1 MLRIACEDFLRD
13 WSTRRWD
20 ESGGDSI
27 GLSHRFPHPRQV
39 SFLRRFPYWYIA
51 FGFSLKKYRISYG
64 GASMTNPLKRTY
76 RLNAQKV
83 AELIQNKNM
92 TQERRAAIAGISTVT
107 LSQKMNGEPAYMS
120 TIGKIAKALG
130 EEDIQSLI
138 ALETSSHAEM
148 SISVIDDASSLA
160 SYMNNSNHAKAM
172 LETIWKAMKDQ
183 RPVIIVIAPSVLALL
198 CCLVGLAPMDARPF
212 FIAGLVLSTI
222 GIALAYSRKWLLAL
236 PLAMLLINLIALI
249 VWPTAI
255 GFFPTK
261 TGYRFG
267 VGERPIRGHST
278 KSKLYSF
285 TLNCKPFPR
294 LNDLLEIVSDTGDVQ
309 PFVNVGRLETISVDL
324 EPGTHEVTLRM
335 SGQTKSVTVTVEP
348 IGKLS
353 NDLVFDFVPDPNK
366 RDDTTYGEIWFVT
379 QNETLR
385 SDNVV
390 MMLDGKVIELMS
402 PTSTFGG
409 PCFFQTTVGWH
420 NASLRV
426 SGKEVATKRFYANPR
441 IEYRKDDIT
450 KFGEHNHANIVNI
463 DW

>member
-1 MLRIACEDFLRD
+1 MGIRSGLAIAFLTPD
-13 WSTRRWD
+13 KYHSY
-20 ESGGDSI
+20 GDSPTAP
-27 GLSHRFPHPRQV
+27 LRLDSV
-39 SFLRRFPYWYIA
+39 S
-51 FGFSLKKYRISYG
+51 KKSRISYG
-64 GASMTNPLKRTY
+64 KALMTNPLKRTY
-76 RLNAQKV
+76 RLNVQKV
-83 AELIQNKNM
+83 AELMLEKKM
-92 TQERRAAIAGISTVT
+92 TQESLAGIAGISTVT
-107 LSQKMNGEPAYMS
+107 LSKKMNGEPAFMK
-120 TIGKIAKALG
+120 TIEKVAEALG

-138 ALETSSHAEM
+138 LLEKEPAKETATTRDM
-148 SISVIDDASSLA
+148 SISIIEDATSLENYMSKSS
-160 SYMNNSNHAKAM
+160 NAKAM

-222 GIALAYSRKWLLAL
+222 GIVLAYSRKWLLAL
-236 PLAMLLINLIALI
+236 PLAILLINLIALFL
-249 VWPTAI
+249 WPNAV

-267 VGERPIRGHST
+267 VGQRPMQGRTT

-285 TLNCKPFPR
+285 TVTCKPFPR
-294 LNDLLEIVSDTGDVQ
+294 LNDLVEIVSGTGDVQ
-309 PFVNVGRLETISVDL
+309 AFVNVGRLETISLDL

-348 IGKLS
+348 NGKLS
-353 NDLVFDFVPDPNK
+353 NDLIFDFVPDPNK
-366 RDDTTYGEIWFVT
+366 HDDTTYGEIWFVA
-379 QNETLR
+379 QNGTPR

-390 MMLDGKVIELMS
+390 LMIDGKVIELMS

-441 IEYRKDDIT
+441 IEYRKDDLT
-450 KFGEHNHANIVNI
+450 ESGEHKQANIVNI
-463 DW
+463 NW